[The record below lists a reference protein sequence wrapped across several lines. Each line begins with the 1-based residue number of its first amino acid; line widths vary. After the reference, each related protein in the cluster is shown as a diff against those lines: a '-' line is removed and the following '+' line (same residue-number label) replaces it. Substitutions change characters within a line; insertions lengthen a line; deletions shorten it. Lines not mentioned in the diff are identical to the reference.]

1 MLGHEELINKIMSLG
16 YFYLENDNYIDQY
29 IVDED
34 FLEEYKNGTF
44 TNFVDF
50 VRSKNNTIRANKE
63 FALRKQEF
71 FSSISLH
78 NLYSRN
84 KLYFDLIERTNFLLH
99 QITHMI

>member
-1 MLGHEELINKIMSLG
+1 MLSHEELINKIMSLG
-16 YFYLENDNYIDQY
+16 YFYLEDDNYIDQY

-34 FLEEYKNGTF
+34 FLEEYKNGQF
-44 TNFVDF
+44 KNFVDF
-50 VRSKNNTIRANKE
+50 VRSKNNKIRANKE
-63 FALRKQEF
+63 FALHKQEF